1 MPTTPK
7 VNHCGLCG
15 LNKPLRNSHYL
26 PKALYKLVRAEQ
38 LANPNP
44 IMSLNGKLV
53 QISDQYRGH
62 VFCADCEDLLNKNGE
77 AWTLKNMPVDY
88 DSSSPLQAALLPLAA
103 AHVESGLN
111 VYNVSD
117 SANFNLQKLIYFG
130 MSIFWRAAVHN
141 WKSSSGKETEK
152 IDLSIYEEPIRNY
165 LLGLTPFPSD
175 VAITIDI
182 WPEIP
187 PLRALQPVVSEQ
199 NDDGER
205 YWFYIPGIIFFL
217 FVGSDIPQFAKTRN
231 AINGI
236 VSVEASVAKSIADSL
251 LGRLKSQDA
260 GPNIQRMLKNIS
272 AIRSEIHKK

>member
-1 MPTTPK
+1 
-7 VNHCGLCG
+7 VD
-15 LNKPLRNSHYL
+15 
-26 PKALYKLVRAEQ
+26 A
-38 LANPNP
+38 
-44 IMSLNGKLV
+44 
-53 QISDQYRGH
+53 
-62 VFCADCEDLLNKNGE
+62 
-77 AWTLKNMPVDY
+77 KNMPLDY
-88 DSSSPLQAALLPLAA
+88 DSSSPLQAALIPLAA

-141 WKSSSGKETEK
+141 WRSSSGKEAEK

-165 LLGLTPFPSD
+165 LLGLTSFPSD

-182 WPEIP
+182 WPDIP

-217 FVGSDIPQFAKTRN
+217 SVGSDIPQFARTRN
-231 AINGI
+231 AVNGI

-251 LGRLKSQDA
+251 LGRLKSQKA
-260 GPNIQRMLKNIS
+260 GPNIQNMLKNIA
-272 AIRSEIHKK
+272 AIRSKDPSKK